1 MQQSYVSIFFALV
14 ASIAYLMIFLFIIHN
29 AVIRL
34 TPLKTP
40 LSKALIA
47 TGFLACTGALY
58 TWMGHVGYGSS
69 TYVLPSHLFVLV
81 ITWGEFFMGNRQQ
94 SN

>member
-1 MQQSYVSIFFALV
+1 MQQTFVSSFFALA

-34 TPLKTP
+34 TPLKSP

-47 TGFLACTGALY
+47 TGFLACTAVLY
-58 TWMGHVGYGSS
+58 TWMGSVGYGAS
-69 TYVLPSHLFVLV
+69 TYVLPSHLFVLAV
-81 ITWGEFFMGNRQQ
+81 TWSEFLLGRRRQ
-94 SN
+94 SE